1 MCGDL
6 EMLVD
11 VWRSGDVEIGEDVE
25 RCVEILKMLAK
36 GWILSKV

>member
-1 MCGDL
+1 MEIWRCWEMCGDL

-25 RCVEILKMLAK
+25 R
-36 GWILSKV
+36 